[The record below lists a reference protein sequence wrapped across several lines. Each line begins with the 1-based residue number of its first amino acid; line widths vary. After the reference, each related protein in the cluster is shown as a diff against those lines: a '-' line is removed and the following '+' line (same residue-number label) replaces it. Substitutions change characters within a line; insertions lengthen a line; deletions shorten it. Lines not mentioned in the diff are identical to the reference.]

1 VFEPNAVKGVLMRTL
16 LSGKKQSYYGKGET
30 VVYRLHKAHH
40 LPPILAAKVT
50 MVIWGDAFW
59 RTYTTGDNT
68 GLIATDSM
76 KNFVHRETLH
86 YPGETLEGLIYFL
99 GKKFLEKYP
108 QAEGAEFYAEEI
120 PFEGAGVVALQ
131 PSGAARGTA
140 QTWLA
145 RDGNAVVVRDLVS
158 GLAGYQLL
166 RATGSAFYG
175 FVRDEYTTLP
185 EMQDRPLRMFLE
197 TQWRYADALSVLEA
211 GVALEVDRVVR
222 ETFNNFESGSIQQV
236 IYQIGCNVI
245 AQIPSIA
252 EIDLEGQNHTWD
264 MVVDGGNVGVFT
276 VAKPFYGILGV
287 SVKR

>member
-1 VFEPNAVKGVLMRTL
+1 MRAL
-16 LSGKKQSYYGKGET
+16 LSGKKRSYYGKGET
-30 VVYRLHKAHH
+30 VVYRLHKDHH
-40 LPPILAAKVT
+40 MPPILAAKVT
-50 MVIWGDAFW
+50 IIIWGDAFW
-59 RTYTTGDNT
+59 ATYTTGDNT

-76 KNFVHRETLH
+76 KNFVQRETLN
-86 YPGETLEGLIYFL
+86 YPGETLEGLVHFL
-99 GKKFLEKYP
+99 GKKFLETYP
-108 QAEGAEFYAEEI
+108 QAEGAELYAEEI
-120 PFEGAGVVALQ
+120 PFESAGAVALQ

-140 QTWLA
+140 QVWLA
-145 RDGNAVVVRDLVS
+145 RDGGDAVVVRDLVS

-185 EMQDRPLRMFLE
+185 EMRDRPLRMFLE
-197 TQWRYADALSVLEA
+197 TQWRYVDANAALEA
-211 GVALEVDRVVR
+211 SVSADVHRVVL

-245 AQIPSIA
+245 RDVPSIS

-264 MVVDGGNVGVFT
+264 MVADGGNVGVYT

-287 SVKR
+287 SVRR